1 MKWPDVLLYPASP
14 TQAGCECAMGFLAAA
29 SGGAPPMLAEPR
41 QHAAVLQHTP
51 HPRRTPT
58 NVFSKALA
66 FEARLCESAPVSR
79 VPRKRRRHRQ
89 NAERVSAGLKGPLPE
104 AGPSLAGVFWQRTE
118 YNTVCLRDVAKTTRP
133 HCPRCCYQPLGRGGA
148 RLDGTGVGRVSPI
161 TQKAKPLMWN
171 SRIVASTSQPLDQR
185 R

>member
-41 QHAAVLQHTP
+41 QHAPVLQHTP

-89 NAERVSAGLKGPLPE
+89 NAERVSAGLNGTLPE
-104 AGPSLAGVFWQRTE
+104 GGSVVGRRFLAKDRVQCR
-118 YNTVCLRDVAKTTRP
+118 LLA
-133 HCPRCCYQPLGRGGA
+133 RCCQDNTAALSQVLLPTARSQGGPLGRY
-148 RLDGTGVGRVSPI
+148 R
-161 TQKAKPLMWN
+161 
-171 SRIVASTSQPLDQR
+171 SRPCFPNYAESKTVDVELADRCFDKSAA
-185 R
+185 